1 MDTFRVDSA
10 TQSDLGAVSSLID
23 GAAAWLRTKG
33 TDQWRRPWPSWQGRV
48 ARVMDGIESGKT
60 WIAWDGH
67 NAAATITV
75 EDRADPKLWN
85 EWEGA
90 EPAAYVHRLVVNRR
104 YAGLGLGAA
113 LLNWAGDRAVDAY
126 GAKSI
131 RIDVWTTNMALHRY
145 YERQGFIFVRECSD
159 LSYPSGALFQRD
171 ITRKPP
177 TPGIVLECV
186 HTKG

>member
-1 MDTFRVDSA
+1 MDTFRVVQA
-10 TQSDLGAVSSLID
+10 TQRDLGTVSSLID

-33 TDQWRRPWPSWQGRV
+33 TDQWRTPWPSWRGRV
-48 ARVMDGIESGKT
+48 ARVRDGLVSGKT
-60 WIAWDGH
+60 FIAWDGH

-75 EDRADPKLWN
+75 EDRPHPKLWT

-90 EPAAYVHRLVVNRR
+90 EPAAYVQRLVVNRR

-131 RIDVWTTNMALHRY
+131 RIDVWTTNKALHRY
-145 YERQGFIFVRECSD
+145 YERQGFTFVRKCDD

-186 HTKG
+186 PTNG